1 MTRRPIP
8 PQDQLWL
15 ELDRPT
21 NLLVITSVMWTSE
34 PVDPAALRALVQD
47 RLLDRYPVFRQRAVD
62 GLLPGTAHWED
73 DPEFD
78 LDRHLRVATV
88 PAPGDRTALERFV
101 GEQRSVP
108 LDRSRP
114 LWALHLLQGYGTG
127 SALVQRFHHAMA
139 DGIRLTQV
147 ALGILD
153 PVDGDDRSPIAR
165 VGGAAPV
172 HEGEHLSAQL
182 ADLARQSGGG
192 PVLRAAGSVASLLPA
207 SVRPG
212 HLLDLTAETALTV
225 LHTAGSV
232 VKIAAWNNP
241 HTRLEGAVGVAKT
254 AVWGDPVPL
263 ELLTGIAHETGTSVG
278 DVCTALVAGA
288 VSSYLDEQGVLDGET
303 ADDLAWMVP
312 VNLEP
317 FDAELPADLGN
328 HFALVLAV
336 LPHAPVPFRERLA
349 EVHTRMAR
357 IRDSYEPM
365 ITFGISRGIA
375 VTPAP
380 LGSWISDSLAGKAV
394 GVLTNVPGPRVR
406 MALAG
411 APVTGMVGWAPTSA
425 QQALTVCVFSYAGQ
439 VTVGF
444 GTDRA
449 VIDDPERL
457 VAAFAA
463 EVGEAAARNTPI
475 PTTAAATSRR
485 S

>member
-1 MTRRPIP
+1 
-8 PQDQLWL
+8 
-15 ELDRPT
+15 
-21 NLLVITSVMWTSE
+21 
-34 PVDPAALRALVQD
+34 
-47 RLLDRYPVFRQRAVD
+47 
-62 GLLPGTAHWED
+62 
-73 DPEFD
+73 
-78 LDRHLRVATV
+78 
-88 PAPGDRTALERFV
+88 
-101 GEQRSVP
+101 
-108 LDRSRP
+108 
-114 LWALHLLQGYGTG
+114 
-127 SALVQRFHHAMA
+127 MA

-165 VGGAAPV
+165 VGGATPV
-172 HEGEHLSAQL
+172 GEGGRLSVRL

-192 PVLRAAGSVASLLPA
+192 PALDAATSVTSLLPA

-212 HLLDLTAETALTV
+212 HLLDLTAATALTV

-241 HTRLEGAVGVAKT
+241 HTPLDGAVRVAKT

-263 ELLTGIAHETGTSVG
+263 GLLTGIAHETGTTVG

-288 VSSYLDEQGVLDGET
+288 VSTYLDEHGGLDGAT
-303 ADDLAWMVP
+303 GDDLAWMVP

-317 FDAELPADLGN
+317 FDADLPADLGN

-336 LPHAPVPFRERLA
+336 LPHAPIPFRQRLA
-349 EVHTRMAR
+349 EVHARMAR

-375 VTPAP
+375 VAP
-380 LGSWISDSLAGKAV
+380 GPIGAWISDSLAAKAV
-394 GVLTNVPGPRVR
+394 GVLTNVPGPRAP
-406 MALAG
+406 MSLAG
-411 APVTGMVGWAPTSA
+411 APVEGMVGWAPCSA
-425 QQALTVCVFSYAGQ
+425 QQALTVCIFSYAGQ

-449 VIDDPERL
+449 VIGDPERL

-463 EVGEAAARNTPI
+463 EVEAALTPI
-475 PTTAAATSRR
+475 TPVRTAVPTTR